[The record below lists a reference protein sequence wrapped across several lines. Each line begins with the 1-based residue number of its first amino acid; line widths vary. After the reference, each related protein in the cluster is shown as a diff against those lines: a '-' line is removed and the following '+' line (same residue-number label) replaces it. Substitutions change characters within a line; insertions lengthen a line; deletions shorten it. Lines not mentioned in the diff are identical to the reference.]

1 MALFGTDGVRGV
13 ANVDLTAE
21 LAVDLAIAA
30 AHVLG
35 EIGAFLGHR
44 PKAIVAQDSR
54 ASGDFLESAVVAGL
68 TSAGVDVYR
77 VGVLPTPAVAFL
89 VKESNADLG
98 VMISASH
105 NPMPDNGIK
114 FFAKGGDKLA
124 DQVEAQIEARL
135 GESWNRPTGLD
146 VGRIFFD
153 ESAKKRYIDHLLST
167 MNTKLTGLKVVV
179 DCANGAAST
188 VAPSAYEQAGAMV
201 TAISATPTG
210 WNINENCGSTHL
222 DNLINEVKKRYPTIQ
237 EVWLVGTSMGTISSS
252 FMPTYAPRAYAGA
265 IHTAAITEPYA
276 RNSYRELINFD
287 YKKSG
292 APQFF
297 IHHKDDP
304 CYLTTWSGAKSISDK
319 YGVPL
324 ITVFGGSN
332 FQGNPCNAFTEH
344 GFRGKELEVMQ
355 TIREIILTGTSK
367 ISEIK

>member
-1 MALFGTDGVRGV
+1 MRIKILLSIHIARNTMFRALLIALLLLSNTSNAQQLPNASDGLQEELIT
-13 ANVDLTAE
+13 VDLDKDAKQTGLFSIKSGSKNHSR
-21 LAVDLAIAA
+21 LAVLIPGYPS
-30 AHVLG
+30 V
-35 EIGAFLGHR
+35 FR
-44 PKAIVAQDSR
+44 P
-54 ASGDFLESAVVAGL
+54 VV
-68 TSAGVDVYR
+68 
-77 VGVLPTPAVAFL
+77 
-89 VKESNADLG
+89 ENG
-98 VMISASH
+98 VMISTKLSGNFLIRSRRH
-105 NPMPDNGIK
+105 
-114 FFAKGGDKLA
+114 LA
-124 DQVEAQIEARL
+124 DESIAILTIDCQSESGDICSSSYQASNERQVHVQ
-135 GESWNRPTGLD
+135 
-146 VGRIFFD
+146 
-153 ESAKKRYIDHLLST
+153 K
-167 MNTKLTGLKVVV
+167 
-179 DCANGAAST
+179 
-188 VAPSAYEQAGAMV
+188 
-201 TAISATPTG
+201 
-210 WNINENCGSTHL
+210 
-222 DNLINEVKKRYPTIQ
+222 LINEVKKRYPTIQ

-367 ISEIK
+367 NSEIK

>member
-1 MALFGTDGVRGV
+1 MRIKILLTIHIARNTMFRALLIALLLLSNTSNAQQLPNASDGLQEELIT
-13 ANVDLTAE
+13 VDLDKDAKQTGLFSIKSGSKNHSR
-21 LAVDLAIAA
+21 LAVLIPGYPS
-30 AHVLG
+30 V
-35 EIGAFLGHR
+35 FR
-44 PKAIVAQDSR
+44 P
-54 ASGDFLESAVVAGL
+54 VV
-68 TSAGVDVYR
+68 
-77 VGVLPTPAVAFL
+77 
-89 VKESNADLG
+89 ENG
-98 VMISASH
+98 VMISTKLSGNFLIRSRRH
-105 NPMPDNGIK
+105 
-114 FFAKGGDKLA
+114 LA
-124 DQVEAQIEARL
+124 DESIAILTIDCQSESGDICSSSYQASNERQVHVQ
-135 GESWNRPTGLD
+135 
-146 VGRIFFD
+146 
-153 ESAKKRYIDHLLST
+153 K
-167 MNTKLTGLKVVV
+167 
-179 DCANGAAST
+179 
-188 VAPSAYEQAGAMV
+188 
-201 TAISATPTG
+201 
-210 WNINENCGSTHL
+210 
-222 DNLINEVKKRYPTIQ
+222 LINEVKKRYPTIQ

-287 YKKSG
+287 YRKSG

-367 ISEIK
+367 NSEIK

>member
-1 MALFGTDGVRGV
+1 MFRALLIALLLLSNTSNAQQLPNASDGLQEELIT
-13 ANVDLTAE
+13 VDLDKDAKQTGLFSIKSGSKNHSR
-21 LAVDLAIAA
+21 LAVLIPGYPS
-30 AHVLG
+30 V
-35 EIGAFLGHR
+35 FR
-44 PKAIVAQDSR
+44 P
-54 ASGDFLESAVVAGL
+54 VV
-68 TSAGVDVYR
+68 
-77 VGVLPTPAVAFL
+77 
-89 VKESNADLG
+89 ENG
-98 VMISASH
+98 VMISTKLSGNFLIRSRRH
-105 NPMPDNGIK
+105 
-114 FFAKGGDKLA
+114 LA
-124 DQVEAQIEARL
+124 D
-135 GESWNRPTGLD
+135 ESIAILTID
-146 VGRIFFD
+146 CQS
-153 ESAKKRYIDHLLST
+153 ESGDICSSSYQASNERQAHVQ
-167 MNTKLTGLKVVV
+167 KL
-179 DCANGAAST
+179 
-188 VAPSAYEQAGAMV
+188 M
-201 TAISATPTG
+201 
-210 WNINENCGSTHL
+210 
-222 DNLINEVKKRYPTIQ
+222 NEVKKRYPTIQ

-287 YKKSG
+287 YRKSG

>member
-1 MALFGTDGVRGV
+1 MFRALLIALLLLSNTSNAQQLPNASDGLQEELIT
-13 ANVDLTAE
+13 VDLDKDAKQTGLFSIKSGSKNHSR
-21 LAVDLAIAA
+21 LAVLIPGYPS
-30 AHVLG
+30 V
-35 EIGAFLGHR
+35 FR
-44 PKAIVAQDSR
+44 P
-54 ASGDFLESAVVAGL
+54 VVQ
-68 TSAGVDVYR
+68 
-77 VGVLPTPAVAFL
+77 
-89 VKESNADLG
+89 NG
-98 VMISASH
+98 VMISTKLSGNFLIRSRRH
-105 NPMPDNGIK
+105 
-114 FFAKGGDKLA
+114 LA
-124 DQVEAQIEARL
+124 D
-135 GESWNRPTGLD
+135 ESIAILTID
-146 VGRIFFD
+146 CQS
-153 ESAKKRYIDHLLST
+153 ESGDICSSSYQ
-167 MNTKLTGLKVVV
+167 
-179 DCANGAAST
+179 ASN
-188 VAPSAYEQAGAMV
+188 ERQAHV
-201 TAISATPTG
+201 QK
-210 WNINENCGSTHL
+210 
-222 DNLINEVKKRYPTIQ
+222 LINEVKKRYPTIQ

-367 ISEIK
+367 NSEIK

>member
-1 MALFGTDGVRGV
+1 MFRALLIALLLLSNTSNAQQLPNASDGLQEELIT
-13 ANVDLTAE
+13 VDLDKDAKQTGLFSIKSGSKNHSR
-21 LAVDLAIAA
+21 LAVLIPGYPS
-30 AHVLG
+30 V
-35 EIGAFLGHR
+35 FR
-44 PKAIVAQDSR
+44 P
-54 ASGDFLESAVVAGL
+54 VVQ
-68 TSAGVDVYR
+68 
-77 VGVLPTPAVAFL
+77 
-89 VKESNADLG
+89 NG
-98 VMISASH
+98 VMISTKLSGNFLIRSRRH
-105 NPMPDNGIK
+105 
-114 FFAKGGDKLA
+114 LA
-124 DQVEAQIEARL
+124 D
-135 GESWNRPTGLD
+135 ESIAILTID
-146 VGRIFFD
+146 CQS
-153 ESAKKRYIDHLLST
+153 ESGDICSSSYQ
-167 MNTKLTGLKVVV
+167 
-179 DCANGAAST
+179 ASN
-188 VAPSAYEQAGAMV
+188 ERQAHV
-201 TAISATPTG
+201 QK
-210 WNINENCGSTHL
+210 
-222 DNLINEVKKRYPTIQ
+222 LINEVKKRYPTIQ

-287 YKKSG
+287 YRKSG

-367 ISEIK
+367 NSEIK

>member
-1 MALFGTDGVRGV
+1 MFRALLIALLLLSNTSNAQQLPNASDGLQEELIT
-13 ANVDLTAE
+13 VDLDKDAKQTGLFSIKSGSKNHSR
-21 LAVDLAIAA
+21 LAVLIPGYPS
-30 AHVLG
+30 V
-35 EIGAFLGHR
+35 FR
-44 PKAIVAQDSR
+44 P
-54 ASGDFLESAVVAGL
+54 VVQ
-68 TSAGVDVYR
+68 
-77 VGVLPTPAVAFL
+77 
-89 VKESNADLG
+89 NG
-98 VMISASH
+98 VMISTKLSGNFLIRSRRH
-105 NPMPDNGIK
+105 
-114 FFAKGGDKLA
+114 LA
-124 DQVEAQIEARL
+124 DESIAILTIDCQSESGDICSSSYQASNERQVHVQ
-135 GESWNRPTGLD
+135 
-146 VGRIFFD
+146 
-153 ESAKKRYIDHLLST
+153 K
-167 MNTKLTGLKVVV
+167 
-179 DCANGAAST
+179 
-188 VAPSAYEQAGAMV
+188 
-201 TAISATPTG
+201 
-210 WNINENCGSTHL
+210 
-222 DNLINEVKKRYPTIQ
+222 LINEVKKRYPTIQ

-367 ISEIK
+367 NSEIK

>member
-1 MALFGTDGVRGV
+1 MFRALLIALLLLSNTSNAQQLPNASDGLQEELIT
-13 ANVDLTAE
+13 VDLDKDAKQTGLFSIKSGSKNHSR
-21 LAVDLAIAA
+21 LAVLIPGYPS
-30 AHVLG
+30 V
-35 EIGAFLGHR
+35 FR
-44 PKAIVAQDSR
+44 P
-54 ASGDFLESAVVAGL
+54 VV
-68 TSAGVDVYR
+68 
-77 VGVLPTPAVAFL
+77 
-89 VKESNADLG
+89 ENG
-98 VMISASH
+98 VMISTKLSGNFLIRSRRH
-105 NPMPDNGIK
+105 
-114 FFAKGGDKLA
+114 LA
-124 DQVEAQIEARL
+124 D
-135 GESWNRPTGLD
+135 ESIAILTID
-146 VGRIFFD
+146 CQS
-153 ESAKKRYIDHLLST
+153 ESGDICSSSYQASNERQAHVQ
-167 MNTKLTGLKVVV
+167 KL
-179 DCANGAAST
+179 
-188 VAPSAYEQAGAMV
+188 M
-201 TAISATPTG
+201 
-210 WNINENCGSTHL
+210 
-222 DNLINEVKKRYPTIQ
+222 NEVKKRYPTIQ

-287 YKKSG
+287 YRKSG

-367 ISEIK
+367 NSEIK

>member
-1 MALFGTDGVRGV
+1 MIRVLLIVLLLLSNTSNAQPLPNASDGLHEELITVNLDKDAKQTGLFSIKSGSKNHSR
-13 ANVDLTAE
+13 
-21 LAVDLAIAA
+21 LAVFIPGYPSVFRPAVENGVMVSTKLSGNFLIRSRRHLADESIAILTIDCQSESGDVCSSSYQA
-30 AHVLG
+30 SGERQAHVQ
-35 EIGAFLGHR
+35 
-44 PKAIVAQDSR
+44 K
-54 ASGDFLESAVVAGL
+54 
-68 TSAGVDVYR
+68 
-77 VGVLPTPAVAFL
+77 
-89 VKESNADLG
+89 
-98 VMISASH
+98 
-105 NPMPDNGIK
+105 
-114 FFAKGGDKLA
+114 
-124 DQVEAQIEARL
+124 
-135 GESWNRPTGLD
+135 
-146 VGRIFFD
+146 
-153 ESAKKRYIDHLLST
+153 
-167 MNTKLTGLKVVV
+167 
-179 DCANGAAST
+179 
-188 VAPSAYEQAGAMV
+188 
-201 TAISATPTG
+201 
-210 WNINENCGSTHL
+210 
-222 DNLINEVKKRYPTIQ
+222 LINEVKNRYPTIQ

-252 FMPTYAPRAYAGA
+252 FMPTYDSRAYAGA

-324 ITVFGGSN
+324 ITVFGGGN

>member
-1 MALFGTDGVRGV
+1 MISTKLSGNFLIRSRRHLADESI
-13 ANVDLTAE
+13 AILTIDCQSESGDVCSSSYQASNE
-21 LAVDLAIAA
+21 RQ
-30 AHVLG
+30 AHVQ
-35 EIGAFLGHR
+35 
-44 PKAIVAQDSR
+44 K
-54 ASGDFLESAVVAGL
+54 
-68 TSAGVDVYR
+68 
-77 VGVLPTPAVAFL
+77 
-89 VKESNADLG
+89 
-98 VMISASH
+98 
-105 NPMPDNGIK
+105 
-114 FFAKGGDKLA
+114 
-124 DQVEAQIEARL
+124 
-135 GESWNRPTGLD
+135 
-146 VGRIFFD
+146 
-153 ESAKKRYIDHLLST
+153 
-167 MNTKLTGLKVVV
+167 
-179 DCANGAAST
+179 
-188 VAPSAYEQAGAMV
+188 
-201 TAISATPTG
+201 
-210 WNINENCGSTHL
+210 
-222 DNLINEVKKRYPTIQ
+222 LINEVKKRYPTIQ

-252 FMPTYAPRAYAGA
+252 FMPTYAPRAYTGA

-367 ISEIK
+367 NSEIK

>member
-1 MALFGTDGVRGV
+1 MFRALLIALLLLSNTSNAQQLPNASDGLQEELIT
-13 ANVDLTAE
+13 VDLDKDAKQTGLFSIKSGSKNHSR
-21 LAVDLAIAA
+21 LAVLIPGYPS
-30 AHVLG
+30 V
-35 EIGAFLGHR
+35 FR
-44 PKAIVAQDSR
+44 P
-54 ASGDFLESAVVAGL
+54 VV
-68 TSAGVDVYR
+68 
-77 VGVLPTPAVAFL
+77 
-89 VKESNADLG
+89 ENG
-98 VMISASH
+98 VMISTKLSGNFLIRSRRH
-105 NPMPDNGIK
+105 
-114 FFAKGGDKLA
+114 LA
-124 DQVEAQIEARL
+124 DESIAILTIDCQSESGDICSSSYQASNERQVHVQ
-135 GESWNRPTGLD
+135 
-146 VGRIFFD
+146 
-153 ESAKKRYIDHLLST
+153 K
-167 MNTKLTGLKVVV
+167 
-179 DCANGAAST
+179 
-188 VAPSAYEQAGAMV
+188 
-201 TAISATPTG
+201 
-210 WNINENCGSTHL
+210 
-222 DNLINEVKKRYPTIQ
+222 LINEVKKRYPTIQ

-287 YKKSG
+287 YRKSG

-367 ISEIK
+367 NSEIK

>member
-1 MALFGTDGVRGV
+1 MFRALLIALLLLSNTSNAQPLPNASDGLYEELIT
-13 ANVDLTAE
+13 VDLDKDAKQTGLFSIKNGSKNHSK
-21 LAVDLAIAA
+21 LAVLIPGYPSVFRPAVENGVMVSTKLSGNFLIRSRRHLADESIAILTIDCQSESGDICSSSYQA
-30 AHVLG
+30 SNERQAHV
-35 EIGAFLGHR
+35 
-44 PKAIVAQDSR
+44 Q
-54 ASGDFLESAVVAGL
+54 
-68 TSAGVDVYR
+68 
-77 VGVLPTPAVAFL
+77 
-89 VKESNADLG
+89 
-98 VMISASH
+98 
-105 NPMPDNGIK
+105 
-114 FFAKGGDKLA
+114 KL
-124 DQVEAQIEARL
+124 
-135 GESWNRPTGLD
+135 
-146 VGRIFFD
+146 
-153 ESAKKRYIDHLLST
+153 
-167 MNTKLTGLKVVV
+167 M
-179 DCANGAAST
+179 
-188 VAPSAYEQAGAMV
+188 
-201 TAISATPTG
+201 
-210 WNINENCGSTHL
+210 
-222 DNLINEVKKRYPTIQ
+222 NEVKKRYPTIQ

-319 YGVPL
+319 YGVPI

>member
-1 MALFGTDGVRGV
+1 MFRALLIALLLLSNTSNAQPLPNASDGLYEELIT
-13 ANVDLTAE
+13 VDLDKDAKQTGLFSIKSGSKNHSR
-21 LAVDLAIAA
+21 LAVLIPGYPS
-30 AHVLG
+30 V
-35 EIGAFLGHR
+35 FR
-44 PKAIVAQDSR
+44 
-54 ASGDFLESAVVAGL
+54 
-68 TSAGVDVYR
+68 
-77 VGVLPTPAVAFL
+77 PAV
-89 VKESNADLG
+89 ENG
-98 VMISASH
+98 VMISTKLSGNFLIRSRRH
-105 NPMPDNGIK
+105 
-114 FFAKGGDKLA
+114 LA
-124 DQVEAQIEARL
+124 DESIAILTIDCQSESGDVCSSGYQASKERQIH
-135 GESWNRPTGLD
+135 
-146 VGRIFFD
+146 VQ
-153 ESAKKRYIDHLLST
+153 K
-167 MNTKLTGLKVVV
+167 
-179 DCANGAAST
+179 
-188 VAPSAYEQAGAMV
+188 
-201 TAISATPTG
+201 
-210 WNINENCGSTHL
+210 
-222 DNLINEVKKRYPTIQ
+222 LINEVKKRYPAIQ

-252 FMPTYAPRAYAGA
+252 FMPAYAPRAYAGA

-367 ISEIK
+367 NSEIK

>member
-1 MALFGTDGVRGV
+1 MIRVLLIVLLLLSNTSNAQPLPNASDGLHEELITVNLDKDAKQTGLFSIKSGSKNHSR
-13 ANVDLTAE
+13 
-21 LAVDLAIAA
+21 LAVFIPGYPSVFRPAVENGVMVSTKLSGNFLIRSRRHLADESIAILTIDCQSESGDICSSSYQA
-30 AHVLG
+30 SNERQAHV
-35 EIGAFLGHR
+35 
-44 PKAIVAQDSR
+44 Q
-54 ASGDFLESAVVAGL
+54 
-68 TSAGVDVYR
+68 
-77 VGVLPTPAVAFL
+77 
-89 VKESNADLG
+89 
-98 VMISASH
+98 
-105 NPMPDNGIK
+105 
-114 FFAKGGDKLA
+114 KL
-124 DQVEAQIEARL
+124 
-135 GESWNRPTGLD
+135 
-146 VGRIFFD
+146 
-153 ESAKKRYIDHLLST
+153 
-167 MNTKLTGLKVVV
+167 M
-179 DCANGAAST
+179 
-188 VAPSAYEQAGAMV
+188 
-201 TAISATPTG
+201 
-210 WNINENCGSTHL
+210 
-222 DNLINEVKKRYPTIQ
+222 NEVKKRYPTIQ

>member
-1 MALFGTDGVRGV
+1 MFRGLLIALLLLSNTSNAQQLPNASDGLQEELIT
-13 ANVDLTAE
+13 VDLDKDAKQTGLFSIKSGSKNHSR
-21 LAVDLAIAA
+21 LAVLIPGYPS
-30 AHVLG
+30 V
-35 EIGAFLGHR
+35 FR
-44 PKAIVAQDSR
+44 P
-54 ASGDFLESAVVAGL
+54 VV
-68 TSAGVDVYR
+68 
-77 VGVLPTPAVAFL
+77 
-89 VKESNADLG
+89 ENG
-98 VMISASH
+98 VMISTKLSGNFLIRSRRH
-105 NPMPDNGIK
+105 
-114 FFAKGGDKLA
+114 LA
-124 DQVEAQIEARL
+124 DESIAILTIDCQSESGDICSSSYQASNERQVHVQ
-135 GESWNRPTGLD
+135 
-146 VGRIFFD
+146 
-153 ESAKKRYIDHLLST
+153 K
-167 MNTKLTGLKVVV
+167 
-179 DCANGAAST
+179 
-188 VAPSAYEQAGAMV
+188 
-201 TAISATPTG
+201 
-210 WNINENCGSTHL
+210 
-222 DNLINEVKKRYPTIQ
+222 LINEVKKRYPTIQ

-287 YKKSG
+287 YRKSG

-367 ISEIK
+367 NSEIK

>member
-1 MALFGTDGVRGV
+1 LDKDAKQTGLFSIKSGSKNHSR
-13 ANVDLTAE
+13 
-21 LAVDLAIAA
+21 LAVFIPGYPSVFRPAVENGVMVSTKLSGNFLIRSRRHLADESIAILTIDCQSESGDVCSSSYQA
-30 AHVLG
+30 SGERQAHVQ
-35 EIGAFLGHR
+35 
-44 PKAIVAQDSR
+44 K
-54 ASGDFLESAVVAGL
+54 
-68 TSAGVDVYR
+68 
-77 VGVLPTPAVAFL
+77 
-89 VKESNADLG
+89 
-98 VMISASH
+98 
-105 NPMPDNGIK
+105 
-114 FFAKGGDKLA
+114 
-124 DQVEAQIEARL
+124 
-135 GESWNRPTGLD
+135 
-146 VGRIFFD
+146 
-153 ESAKKRYIDHLLST
+153 
-167 MNTKLTGLKVVV
+167 
-179 DCANGAAST
+179 
-188 VAPSAYEQAGAMV
+188 
-201 TAISATPTG
+201 
-210 WNINENCGSTHL
+210 
-222 DNLINEVKKRYPTIQ
+222 LINEVKNRYPTIQ

-252 FMPTYAPRAYAGA
+252 FMPTYDSRAYAGA

>member
-1 MALFGTDGVRGV
+1 MIRVLLIVLLLLSNTSNAQPLPNASDGLHEKLITVNLDKDAKQTGLFSIKSGSKNHSR
-13 ANVDLTAE
+13 
-21 LAVDLAIAA
+21 LAVFIPGYPSVFRPAVENGVMVSTKLSGNFLIRSRRHLADESIAILTIDCQSESGDVCA
-30 AHVLG
+30 SSYQASGERQAHVQ
-35 EIGAFLGHR
+35 
-44 PKAIVAQDSR
+44 K
-54 ASGDFLESAVVAGL
+54 
-68 TSAGVDVYR
+68 
-77 VGVLPTPAVAFL
+77 
-89 VKESNADLG
+89 
-98 VMISASH
+98 
-105 NPMPDNGIK
+105 
-114 FFAKGGDKLA
+114 
-124 DQVEAQIEARL
+124 
-135 GESWNRPTGLD
+135 
-146 VGRIFFD
+146 
-153 ESAKKRYIDHLLST
+153 
-167 MNTKLTGLKVVV
+167 
-179 DCANGAAST
+179 
-188 VAPSAYEQAGAMV
+188 
-201 TAISATPTG
+201 
-210 WNINENCGSTHL
+210 
-222 DNLINEVKKRYPTIQ
+222 LINEVKNRYPTIQ

-252 FMPTYAPRAYAGA
+252 FMPTYDSRAYAGA

>member
-1 MALFGTDGVRGV
+1 MFRALLIALLLLSNTSNAQQLPNASDGLQEELIT
-13 ANVDLTAE
+13 VDLDKDAKQTGLFSIKSGSKNHSR
-21 LAVDLAIAA
+21 LAVLIPGYPS
-30 AHVLG
+30 V
-35 EIGAFLGHR
+35 FR
-44 PKAIVAQDSR
+44 P
-54 ASGDFLESAVVAGL
+54 VVQ
-68 TSAGVDVYR
+68 
-77 VGVLPTPAVAFL
+77 
-89 VKESNADLG
+89 NG
-98 VMISASH
+98 VMISTKLSG
-105 NPMPDNGIK
+105 NFLIRSRRY
-114 FFAKGGDKLA
+114 LA
-124 DQVEAQIEARL
+124 DESIAILTIDCQSESGDICSSSYQASNERQVHVQ
-135 GESWNRPTGLD
+135 
-146 VGRIFFD
+146 
-153 ESAKKRYIDHLLST
+153 K
-167 MNTKLTGLKVVV
+167 
-179 DCANGAAST
+179 
-188 VAPSAYEQAGAMV
+188 
-201 TAISATPTG
+201 
-210 WNINENCGSTHL
+210 
-222 DNLINEVKKRYPTIQ
+222 LINEVKKRYPTIQ

-287 YKKSG
+287 YRKSG

-367 ISEIK
+367 NSEIK

>member
-1 MALFGTDGVRGV
+1 MFRALLIALLLLSNTSNAQQLPNASDGLQEELIT
-13 ANVDLTAE
+13 VDLDKDAKQTGLFSIKSGSKNHSR
-21 LAVDLAIAA
+21 LAVLIPGYPS
-30 AHVLG
+30 V
-35 EIGAFLGHR
+35 FR
-44 PKAIVAQDSR
+44 P
-54 ASGDFLESAVVAGL
+54 VV
-68 TSAGVDVYR
+68 
-77 VGVLPTPAVAFL
+77 
-89 VKESNADLG
+89 ENG
-98 VMISASH
+98 VMISTKLSGNFLIRSRRH
-105 NPMPDNGIK
+105 
-114 FFAKGGDKLA
+114 LA
-124 DQVEAQIEARL
+124 DESIAILTIDCQSESGDICSSSYQASNERQVHVQ
-135 GESWNRPTGLD
+135 
-146 VGRIFFD
+146 
-153 ESAKKRYIDHLLST
+153 K
-167 MNTKLTGLKVVV
+167 
-179 DCANGAAST
+179 
-188 VAPSAYEQAGAMV
+188 
-201 TAISATPTG
+201 
-210 WNINENCGSTHL
+210 
-222 DNLINEVKKRYPTIQ
+222 LINEVKKRYPTIQ

-367 ISEIK
+367 NSEIK

>member
-1 MALFGTDGVRGV
+1 MFRALLIALLLLSNTSNAQQLPNASDGLQEELIT
-13 ANVDLTAE
+13 VDLDKDAKQTGLFSIKSGSKNHSR
-21 LAVDLAIAA
+21 LAVLIPGYPS
-30 AHVLG
+30 V
-35 EIGAFLGHR
+35 FR
-44 PKAIVAQDSR
+44 
-54 ASGDFLESAVVAGL
+54 
-68 TSAGVDVYR
+68 
-77 VGVLPTPAVAFL
+77 PAV
-89 VKESNADLG
+89 ENG
-98 VMISASH
+98 VMISTKLSGNFLIRSRRH
-105 NPMPDNGIK
+105 
-114 FFAKGGDKLA
+114 LA
-124 DQVEAQIEARL
+124 DESIAILTIDCQSESGDICSSSYQASNERQVHVQ
-135 GESWNRPTGLD
+135 
-146 VGRIFFD
+146 
-153 ESAKKRYIDHLLST
+153 K
-167 MNTKLTGLKVVV
+167 
-179 DCANGAAST
+179 
-188 VAPSAYEQAGAMV
+188 
-201 TAISATPTG
+201 
-210 WNINENCGSTHL
+210 
-222 DNLINEVKKRYPTIQ
+222 LINEVKKRYPTIQ

-252 FMPTYAPRAYAGA
+252 FMPAYAPRAYAGA

-367 ISEIK
+367 NSEIK

>member
-1 MALFGTDGVRGV
+1 MRIKILLSIHIARNTMFRALLIALLLLSNTSNAQQLPNASDGLQEELIT
-13 ANVDLTAE
+13 VDLDKDAKQTGLFSIKSGSKNHSR
-21 LAVDLAIAA
+21 LAVLIPGYPS
-30 AHVLG
+30 V
-35 EIGAFLGHR
+35 FR
-44 PKAIVAQDSR
+44 
-54 ASGDFLESAVVAGL
+54 
-68 TSAGVDVYR
+68 
-77 VGVLPTPAVAFL
+77 PAV
-89 VKESNADLG
+89 ENG
-98 VMISASH
+98 VMISTKLSGNFLIRSRRH
-105 NPMPDNGIK
+105 
-114 FFAKGGDKLA
+114 LA
-124 DQVEAQIEARL
+124 DESIAILTIDCQSESGDICSSSYQASNERQVHVQ
-135 GESWNRPTGLD
+135 
-146 VGRIFFD
+146 
-153 ESAKKRYIDHLLST
+153 K
-167 MNTKLTGLKVVV
+167 
-179 DCANGAAST
+179 
-188 VAPSAYEQAGAMV
+188 
-201 TAISATPTG
+201 
-210 WNINENCGSTHL
+210 
-222 DNLINEVKKRYPTIQ
+222 LINEVKKRYPTIQ

-287 YKKSG
+287 YRKSG

-367 ISEIK
+367 NSEIK

>member
-1 MALFGTDGVRGV
+1 MFRALLIALLLLSNTSNAQQLPNASDGLQEELIT
-13 ANVDLTAE
+13 VDLDKDAKQTGLFSIKSGSKNHSR
-21 LAVDLAIAA
+21 LAVLIPGYPS
-30 AHVLG
+30 V
-35 EIGAFLGHR
+35 FR
-44 PKAIVAQDSR
+44 P
-54 ASGDFLESAVVAGL
+54 VV
-68 TSAGVDVYR
+68 
-77 VGVLPTPAVAFL
+77 
-89 VKESNADLG
+89 ENG
-98 VMISASH
+98 VMISTKLSGNFLIRSRRH
-105 NPMPDNGIK
+105 
-114 FFAKGGDKLA
+114 LA
-124 DQVEAQIEARL
+124 DESIAILTIDCQSESGDICSSSYQASNERQVHVQ
-135 GESWNRPTGLD
+135 
-146 VGRIFFD
+146 
-153 ESAKKRYIDHLLST
+153 K
-167 MNTKLTGLKVVV
+167 
-179 DCANGAAST
+179 
-188 VAPSAYEQAGAMV
+188 
-201 TAISATPTG
+201 
-210 WNINENCGSTHL
+210 
-222 DNLINEVKKRYPTIQ
+222 LINEVKKRYPTIL

-287 YKKSG
+287 YRKSG

-367 ISEIK
+367 NSEIK

>member
-1 MALFGTDGVRGV
+1 MFRALLIALLLLSNTSNAQQLPNASDGLQEELIT
-13 ANVDLTAE
+13 VDLDKDAKQTGLFSIKNGSKNHSK
-21 LAVDLAIAA
+21 LAVLIPGYPSVFRPAVENGVMVSTKLSGNFLIRSRRHLADESIAILTIDCQSESGDICSSSYQA
-30 AHVLG
+30 SNERQAHV
-35 EIGAFLGHR
+35 
-44 PKAIVAQDSR
+44 Q
-54 ASGDFLESAVVAGL
+54 
-68 TSAGVDVYR
+68 
-77 VGVLPTPAVAFL
+77 
-89 VKESNADLG
+89 
-98 VMISASH
+98 
-105 NPMPDNGIK
+105 
-114 FFAKGGDKLA
+114 KL
-124 DQVEAQIEARL
+124 
-135 GESWNRPTGLD
+135 
-146 VGRIFFD
+146 
-153 ESAKKRYIDHLLST
+153 
-167 MNTKLTGLKVVV
+167 M
-179 DCANGAAST
+179 
-188 VAPSAYEQAGAMV
+188 
-201 TAISATPTG
+201 
-210 WNINENCGSTHL
+210 
-222 DNLINEVKKRYPTIQ
+222 NEVKKRYPTIQ

-252 FMPTYAPRAYAGA
+252 FMPTYDSRAYAGA

-367 ISEIK
+367 NSEIK

>member
-1 MALFGTDGVRGV
+1 MRIKILLSIHIARNTMFRALLIALLLLSNTSNAQQLPNASDGLQEELIT
-13 ANVDLTAE
+13 VDLDKDAKQTGLFSIKSGSKNHSR
-21 LAVDLAIAA
+21 LAVLIPGYPS
-30 AHVLG
+30 V
-35 EIGAFLGHR
+35 FR
-44 PKAIVAQDSR
+44 P
-54 ASGDFLESAVVAGL
+54 VV
-68 TSAGVDVYR
+68 
-77 VGVLPTPAVAFL
+77 
-89 VKESNADLG
+89 ENG
-98 VMISASH
+98 VMISTKLSGNFLIRSRRH
-105 NPMPDNGIK
+105 
-114 FFAKGGDKLA
+114 LA
-124 DQVEAQIEARL
+124 DESIAILTIDCQSESGDICSSSYQASNERQVHVQ
-135 GESWNRPTGLD
+135 
-146 VGRIFFD
+146 
-153 ESAKKRYIDHLLST
+153 K
-167 MNTKLTGLKVVV
+167 
-179 DCANGAAST
+179 
-188 VAPSAYEQAGAMV
+188 
-201 TAISATPTG
+201 
-210 WNINENCGSTHL
+210 
-222 DNLINEVKKRYPTIQ
+222 LINEVKKRYPTIQ

-287 YKKSG
+287 YRKSG

-367 ISEIK
+367 NSEIK

>member
-1 MALFGTDGVRGV
+1 MFRALLIALLLLSNTSNAQQLPNASDGLQEELIT
-13 ANVDLTAE
+13 VDLDKDAKQTGLFSIKSGSKNHSR
-21 LAVDLAIAA
+21 LAVLIPGYPS
-30 AHVLG
+30 V
-35 EIGAFLGHR
+35 FR
-44 PKAIVAQDSR
+44 P
-54 ASGDFLESAVVAGL
+54 VV
-68 TSAGVDVYR
+68 
-77 VGVLPTPAVAFL
+77 
-89 VKESNADLG
+89 ENG
-98 VMISASH
+98 VMISTKLSGNFLIRSRRH
-105 NPMPDNGIK
+105 
-114 FFAKGGDKLA
+114 LA
-124 DQVEAQIEARL
+124 D
-135 GESWNRPTGLD
+135 ESIAILTID
-146 VGRIFFD
+146 CQS
-153 ESAKKRYIDHLLST
+153 ESGDICSSSYQ
-167 MNTKLTGLKVVV
+167 
-179 DCANGAAST
+179 ASN
-188 VAPSAYEQAGAMV
+188 ERQAHV
-201 TAISATPTG
+201 QK
-210 WNINENCGSTHL
+210 
-222 DNLINEVKKRYPTIQ
+222 LINEVKKRYPTIQ

-287 YKKSG
+287 YRKSG

-367 ISEIK
+367 NSEIK